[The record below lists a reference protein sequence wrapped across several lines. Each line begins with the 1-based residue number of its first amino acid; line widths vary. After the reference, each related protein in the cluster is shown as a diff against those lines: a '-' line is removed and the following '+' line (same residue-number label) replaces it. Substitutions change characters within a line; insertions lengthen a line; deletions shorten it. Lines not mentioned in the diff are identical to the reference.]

1 MRASRVLDIVLS
13 LAGIALLAPVFLA
26 AMALIVLEDGAPVL
40 FRQWRIGKRGTPFRI
55 LKFRTM
61 RSGSRGPSITAK
73 HDPRIT
79 RTGAWLRAFKID
91 ELPQLLN
98 VLAGD
103 MSLIGPRPEVPEYVR
118 LDDEHWRK
126 VLESRPGITDLASLA
141 FRDEESILAGC
152 SDRDAYYRRILLPEK
167 LRLNIQYQQSR
178 SFTRDLRLLWMTARY
193 SIFPRGFSRE
203 RIIRAL
209 GE

>member
-1 MRASRVLDIVLS
+1 MRAARLLDTTLALTGIVM
-13 LAGIALLAPVFLA
+13 LAPVFA
-26 AMALIVLEDGAPVL
+26 AAAILILLEDGRPVL
-40 FRQWRIGKRGTPFRI
+40 FRQWRIGRRGIPFRI

-61 RSGSRGPSITAK
+61 RPDSSGASITAR

-79 RTGAWLRAFKID
+79 RTGAWLRNLKID

-98 VLAGD
+98 VLAGS

-118 LDDEHWRK
+118 LEDERWRR

-152 SDRDAYYRRILLPEK
+152 SDRDAYYRRSLLPEK
-167 LRLNIQYQQSR
+167 LRLNIQYQQTR
-178 SFTRDLRLLWMTARY
+178 CFTRDIKLLWMTARY

-203 RIIRAL
+203 RILRSL
-209 GE
+209 GA